1 MYFSKKQQ
9 LNLGTKA
16 KKVVT
21 KKKKVSL
28 EQKRLPE
35 LIKIADRLFSKEV
48 KKRHEKNGICYC
60 VTCSKSMSNNG
71 NKNLHCGHFVTR
83 SVMKIRWDFDNAR
96 PQCAQC
102 NMFKQG
108 RPVQFEIALNRELGE
123 ERVKELKSIGA
134 RSEPVGRE
142 FVLQVIYSLKGGS

>member
-1 MYFSKKQQ
+1 MYFSKKKQ
-9 LNLGTKA
+9 LNLGKKA
-16 KKVVT
+16 KIVT
-21 KKKKVSL
+21 KKKQVPL
-28 EQKRLPE
+28 ELKPLPE
-35 LIKIADRLFSKEV
+35 LIKIADKLFAKEV
-48 KKRHEKNGICYC
+48 KKRHEKNGYCHC
-60 VTCSKSMSNNG
+60 VTCSKAMTNDG

-108 RPVQFEIALNRELGE
+108 KPIQFEIALVRELGE

-134 RSEPVGRE
+134 KAEPIGRE
-142 FVLQVIYSLKGGS
+142 FVLNIIYSLRGRS